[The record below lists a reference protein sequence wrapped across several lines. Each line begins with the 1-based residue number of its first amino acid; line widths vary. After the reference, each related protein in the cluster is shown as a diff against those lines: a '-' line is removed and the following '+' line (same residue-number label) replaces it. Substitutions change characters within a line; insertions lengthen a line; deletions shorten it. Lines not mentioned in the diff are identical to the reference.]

1 MNLYEEIDLYKI
13 LELNYNANN
22 DEIKKSY
29 KKLILKYHTD
39 KNKNIKADKFIKIK
53 YAYDILSNKDTKDKY
68 DLKRIY
74 LNNNYLNIFEI
85 IKNIYLTKNYLIIFK
100 ILINKIIFLEDINI
114 LKEKIIFND
123 KLFSFNNLV
132 NIVYNIDFTIKQ
144 IWDNEPQ
151 ILNYNRITKNIFN
164 EYIYPTDK
172 KQIYE
177 YEGEKII
184 LDNNNFEGNFIVN
197 INLINNIYN
206 NEIYYINN
214 NDLFICIK
222 ENRIKKNKIIINYL
236 DDKNHEFIL
245 INKENT
251 IFGELYYIDNIGL
264 PYYNTNEDI
273 IDLKLNKNFVMYGK
287 LFFILLL

>member
-1 MNLYEEIDLYKI
+1 MNLYDEIDLYKI
-13 LELNYNANN
+13 LELNNNANN

-29 KKLILKYHTD
+29 KRLILKYHPD
-39 KNKNIKADKFIKIK
+39 KNKNIKSDKFIKIK
-53 YAYDILSNKDTKDKY
+53 YAYDILSNKNTKEKY

-132 NIVYNIDFTIKQ
+132 NIINNIDFTIKQ

-177 YEGEKII
+177 NEGEKII
-184 LDNNNFEGNFIVN
+184 LDNNNLEGDFIVN

-222 ENRIKKNKIIINYL
+222 EDRINKNKISIKYL
-236 DDKNHEFIL
+236 DDINHEFKL
-245 INKENT
+245 INKGNS

>member
-29 KKLILKYHTD
+29 KRLILKYHPD
-39 KNKNIKADKFIKIK
+39 KNKNIETDKFIKIK
-53 YAYDILSNKDTKDKY
+53 YAYDILSNKETKEKY

-74 LNNNYLNIFEI
+74 LNNNYINIFEI

-132 NIVYNIDFTIKQ
+132 NIVYNINFTIKQ

-177 YEGEKII
+177 NEGEKIV
-184 LDNNNFEGNFIVN
+184 LDNNNFEGDFIVN
-197 INLINNIYN
+197 INLIDNIYN
-206 NEIYYINN
+206 DEIYYINN

-222 ENRIKKNKIIINYL
+222 EKRINKNKIIIKYL

-245 INKENT
+245 INKENS